1 MVGVYLYIINIAIAK
16 DFINNGQS
24 DMESNNLNLSVII
37 PTHNRA
43 GMICRAINSVIPQLT
58 VDDEIIVIDDGST
71 DGTEESLNKVRDR
84 IIYRRISQGGAGRA
98 RNEGIKIAHNGLIA
112 FLDSDDEWMPKKI
125 ELQRAVLRARPDVL
139 FCVSNLA
146 CTSSS
151 GSEHH
156 QVFSWLYKDE
166 FGEHLLGP
174 GAPFSSIAPLPEGM
188 DDFMVHIG
196 DLYEKEMEREL
207 VSVITLM
214 YRRGS
219 KHERDLIFPE
229 DLPTREEWEFVGKL
243 ARKGLAAYLDC
254 ETAIVHRHDSPA
266 LIKLDHL
273 DPFAFLNARMQVL
286 ERVWGAD
293 TVFLKDHREEYLMV
307 KHEVH
312 KSFIREF
319 LRLGRTEEAREE
331 IRKNMNIPMTYKLLS
346 RFPGFVNRSFFHS
359 RFLWIR
365 KKLGL
370 PL

>member
-1 MVGVYLYIINIAIAK
+1 
-16 DFINNGQS
+16 
-24 DMESNNLNLSVII
+24 MESNNLNLSVII

-43 GMICRAINSVIPQLT
+43 GMICRAIDSVTFQLT

-71 DGTEESLNKVRDR
+71 DGTDESLNKVRDR
-84 IIYRRISQGGAGRA
+84 IIYRRISHGGAGRA
-98 RNEGIKIAHNGLIA
+98 RNEGIEIANNGLIA

-125 ELQRAVLRARPDVL
+125 ELQRALLQARPDVL
-139 FCVSNLA
+139 FCFSDWRDLDEEPQPVELVSNFHLA
-146 CTSSS
+146 YY
-151 GSEHH
+151 G
-156 QVFSWLYKDE
+156 KDKS
-166 FGEHLLGP
+166 FGEYILGP
-174 GAPFSSIAPLPEGM
+174 GVPFSSITPLPEGM
-188 DDFMVHIG
+188 DDFKVHIG
-196 DLYEKEMEREL
+196 DLYGKEMEREF

-219 KHERDLIFPE
+219 KHKGDLKFPE

-254 ETAIVHRHDSPA
+254 ATAIAHRHEGPE

-273 DPFAFLNARMQVL
+273 DPIAFLNARIKLL

-293 TVFLKDHREEYLMV
+293 TAFLKDHREEYLMV
-307 KHEVH
+307 NHEVH
-312 KSFIREF
+312 KSLIRES

-331 IRKNMNIPMTYKLLS
+331 IRKNMNIPITYKLLS
-346 RFPGFVNRSFFHS
+346 RFPGFVSRSFFFHS

-365 KKLGL
+365 KKLCL

>member
-1 MVGVYLYIINIAIAK
+1 
-16 DFINNGQS
+16 
-24 DMESNNLNLSVII
+24 METNNLNLSVII
-37 PTHNRA
+37 PTYNRA
-43 GMICRAINSVIPQLT
+43 EMICRAIDSVLPQLT

-84 IIYRRISQGGAGRA
+84 IIYRRISHGGAGRA

-125 ELQRAVLRARPDVL
+125 DFQRALLQARPDVL
-139 FCVSNLA
+139 FCFSDWRDLDSEQHSESQLVSHWHLA
-146 CTSSS
+146 YLGEDKS
-151 GSEHH
+151 
-156 QVFSWLYKDE
+156 
-166 FGEHLLGP
+166 FGEHILGP
-174 GAPFSSIAPLPEGM
+174 GVPFSSIALLPEEI

-196 DLYEKEMEREL
+196 DLYGKEMEREL

-219 KHERDLIFPE
+219 KRGEDLQFPE

-243 ARKGLAAYLDC
+243 ARKGLAAYLDYA
-254 ETAIVHRHDSPA
+254 TAIAHRHEGPA

-273 DPFAFLNARMQVL
+273 DPIAFLDARIKLL

-293 TVFLKDHREEYLMV
+293 TGFLKDHREEYLMV
-307 KHEVH
+307 NNELH
-312 KSFIREF
+312 KSLIREF

-331 IRKNMNIPMTYKLLS
+331 IRKNMNIPITYKLLS
-346 RFPGFVNRSFFHS
+346 RFPGFVSRSFFFHS